1 MSRKQKKHT
10 MSSLVNTTW
19 KITATNRDFL
29 TCTVKFLT
37 SGVAT
42 ISWSNG
48 VATNATWKEGKRFFS
63 FTLNTTYP
71 FDGSEFN
78 FMGTHQDGKGNGQV
92 NIEHDGGVQWSP
104 FEMVKMS

>member
-1 MSRKQKKHT
+1 

-29 TCTVKFLT
+29 TATVKFLPLGKVIIT
-37 SGVAT
+37 
-42 ISWSNG
+42 WSNG
-48 VATNATWKEGKRFFS
+48 VVTNGTFTEGKRFMS

-78 FMGTHQDGKGNGQV
+78 FIGTHQDGKGSGNV
-92 NIEHDGGVQWSP
+92 NIEHDGGVQKSL
-104 FEMVKMS
+104 FDMEKIS